1 MSLFLF
7 TYFFWARRRA
17 YASHAHASAH
27 QIKSVVTSHSS
38 SLEARAVRTL
48 HDLLRHG
55 LGRLHVSLRSHLARL
70 VLVLGGLDGEQDVL
84 ALAIHANGTLL
95 ANSHALGAI
104 RDNST
109 QSTHEYTLVTFSL
122 SVEKVVTLQPCFC
135 FLRKAEWFLTMFQ
148 TSSEDIYERVSSTRI
163 SRFVSLKQSLNKE
176 HTATRR

>member
-17 YASHAHASAH
+17 YASHVHANAY

-70 VLVLGGLDGEQDVL
+70 VLVLSGLDGEQDVL

-95 ANSHALGAI
+95 ANSHALGT
-104 RDNST
+104 RCEST
-109 QSTHEYTLVTFSL
+109 AESAHEYTLVTFSL

-148 TSSEDIYERVSSTRI
+148 TSSEDIYNPI
-163 SRFVSLKQSLNKE
+163 SICALTHQRELLI
-176 HTATRR
+176 